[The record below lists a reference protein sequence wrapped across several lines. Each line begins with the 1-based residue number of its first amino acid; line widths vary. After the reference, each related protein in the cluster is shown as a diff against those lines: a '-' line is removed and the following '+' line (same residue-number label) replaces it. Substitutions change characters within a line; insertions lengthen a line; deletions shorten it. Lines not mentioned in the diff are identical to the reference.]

1 MIKSKNNEELKITHS
16 LKISQKT
23 YEEYAYV
30 LDFLPYGKPS
40 KERFKPVVFPI
51 AQVIGEKYFTLLEVK
66 LKPNVEIK
74 IRDKMY
80 IGKEKER
87 DKVDRVIGRINY
99 DELTATAKSELLA
112 TIEEIVKTQEQR
124 FVDFFNKAQAI
135 TPKMHSLELLP
146 SIGKKSMWQIINE
159 REKKPFENFKD
170 IQERVGIS
178 NLARIIAK
186 RILEELSG
194 ESKYIL
200 FMRLS

>member
-1 MIKSKNNEELKITHS
+1 LIKSKNNEELKITHS

-135 TPKMHSLELLP
+135 PPKMHSLELLP

>member
-1 MIKSKNNEELKITHS
+1 MIKSNEKTSYS
-16 LKISQKT
+16 LKSSQKT

-40 KERFKPVVFPI
+40 KERFKPVTFPI
-51 AQVIGEKYFTLLEVK
+51 AQVIGERNFTLLEVK
-66 LKPNVEIK
+66 LKPNIEVK
-74 IRDKMY
+74 IRDRLY
-80 IGKEKER
+80 IGKDKER
-87 DKVDRVIGRINY
+87 DKVDKVIGRVNY

-112 TIEEIVKTQEQR
+112 TIEEIVKLQEQK

-170 IQERVGIS
+170 IQERIGIS
-178 NLARIIAK
+178 NVAKIIAK

-194 ESKYIL
+194 ESKYVL
-200 FMRLS
+200 FIKL

>member
-1 MIKSKNNEELKITHS
+1 LIKNNEELKITHS
-16 LKISQKT
+16 PKISQKT

-40 KERFKPVVFPI
+40 KDRFKPVIYPI

-66 LKPNVEIK
+66 LKPNVEVK
-74 IRDKMY
+74 TRDRIY

-99 DELTATAKSELLA
+99 DELTTTAKSELLA
-112 TIEEIVKTQEQR
+112 TIEEIVKIQEQR

-159 REKKPFENFKD
+159 REKKPFESFKD

-178 NLARIIAK
+178 NIARIIAK

-200 FMRLS
+200 FMRFP

>member
-1 MIKSKNNEELKITHS
+1 LIKSKNNEELKITHS

>member
-1 MIKSKNNEELKITHS
+1 MIKSKDNKELKISHS
-16 LKISQKT
+16 FKPSQKI
-23 YEEYAYV
+23 YEEYGYV
-30 LDFLPYGKPS
+30 LDFLPYGKQY
-40 KERFKPVVFPI
+40 KEKFKPIVFPI

-66 LKPNVEIK
+66 LKPNVEVK
-74 IRDKMY
+74 IRDRLY

-87 DKVDRVIGRINY
+87 DKVDRVIGRISY

-112 TIEEIVKTQEQR
+112 TLEELVKNQEQR
-124 FVDFFNKAQAI
+124 FVAFFNKAQAI

-159 REKKPFENFKD
+159 REKKPFESFKD

-178 NLARIIAK
+178 NLAKIIAK

-200 FMRLS
+200 FMRPS

>member
-1 MIKSKNNEELKITHS
+1 LIKNQSNEELKTFRLS
-16 LKISQKT
+16 KSPQKI
-23 YEEYAYV
+23 YEEHAYI

-40 KERFKPVVFPI
+40 KDKFKLVVFPI

-66 LKPNVEIK
+66 LKPNLEVKIK
-74 IRDKMY
+74 ERIY

-87 DKVDRVIGRINY
+87 DKVDRVIGRISYN
-99 DELTATAKSELLA
+99 ELTATAKSELLA
-112 TIEEIVKTQEQR
+112 IIEELVKAQEQK
-124 FVDFFNKAQAI
+124 FVEFFNKAQAV
-135 TPKMHSLELLP
+135 TPKMHALELLP

-159 REKKPFENFKD
+159 RERKAFESFKD

-186 RILEELSG
+186 KILEELSG

-200 FMRLS
+200 FMRIS